1 MNKMD
6 KVNYKMYEY
15 YITIEPHEWNTFC
28 NSIVDYTFT
37 KALDAFNV
45 ILNDPKISIISGRFD
60 EHNNQ
65 IIIVYD
71 RS

>member
-15 YITIEPHEWNTFC
+15 FITIEPHECNTFC
-28 NSIVDYTFT
+28 KDLTFSN
-37 KALDAFNV
+37 ALGAFNV
-45 ILNDPKISIISGRFD
+45 ILNDPKITIISGRFD
-60 EHNNQ
+60 ERKNL
-65 IIIVYD
+65 IIIEYD